1 MKNNMDAL
9 SLLEKFKLVPVLVI
23 NNAQTASDLARCLQ
37 DGGIGALEITLR
49 TPAALSALETIANSV
64 EGMLLGAGSIRQ
76 AGQLESVKNAGASFA
91 VSPGAT
97 ETLVNAAKKLA
108 MPFVPGAV
116 TPSEML
122 ALYEKGYT
130 LQKFFPA
137 ELSGGAS
144 LLKAVAAPMPELR
157 FFPTG
162 GINATLVTEYSKLP
176 NVVSI
181 GGSWFA
187 PAELIAEKKFSQI
200 TKKAKEALS
209 VFNN

>member
-9 SLLEKFKLVPVLVI
+9 SLLEEFKLVPVLVI
-23 NNAQTASDLARCLQ
+23 NNAQTAIDLARCLQ

-49 TPAALSALETIANSV
+49 TPAALSALEAIANSV
-64 EGMLLGAGSIRQ
+64 EGILLGAGSIRQ
-76 AGQLESVKNAGASFA
+76 AGQFESVKNAGASFA

-97 ETLVNAAKKLA
+97 DTLVDTAKKLA

-162 GINATLVTEYSKLP
+162 GINAALVTEYSKLP

>member
-1 MKNNMDAL
+1 MDAL
-9 SLLEKFKLVPVLVI
+9 SLLKEFKLVPVLVI
-23 NNAQTASDLARCLQ
+23 NNAQTAIDLARCLQ
-37 DGGIGALEITLR
+37 DAGIGALEITLR
-49 TPAALSALETIANSV
+49 TPVALSALEAIANNV

-76 AGQLESVKNAGASFA
+76 AGQFESVKNAGASFA

-97 ETLVNAAKKLA
+97 DTLVNVAKKLA

-162 GINATLVTEYSKLP
+162 GINAALVTEYSKLP

>member
-9 SLLEKFKLVPVLVI
+9 SLLKEFKLVPVLVI
-23 NNAQTASDLARCLQ
+23 NNAQTAIDLARCLQ

-49 TPAALSALETIANSV
+49 TPAALSALEAIANSV
-64 EGMLLGAGSIRQ
+64 EGILLGAGSIRQ
-76 AGQLESVKNAGASFA
+76 AGQFESVKNAGASFA

-97 ETLVNAAKKLA
+97 DTLVNVAKKLA

-162 GINATLVTEYSKLP
+162 GINAALVTEYSKLP

>member
-9 SLLEKFKLVPVLVI
+9 SLLEEFKLVPVLVI
-23 NNAQTASDLARCLQ
+23 DDAGTAVDLARCLQ
-37 DGGIGALEITLR
+37 DAGIGALEITLR
-49 TPAALSALETIANSV
+49 TPAALPAIEAIAKSV
-64 EGMLLGAGSIRQ
+64 EGVLLGAGSIRQ
-76 AGQLESVKNAGASFA
+76 PGQFESVKNAGASFA

-97 ETLVNAAKKLA
+97 DTLLDTAKKLS

-122 ALYEKGYT
+122 ALFEKGYT

-137 ELSGGAS
+137 ELSGGAP
-144 LLKAVAAPMPELR
+144 LLKAVSAPMPELR

-162 GINATLVTEYSKLP
+162 GINATLVTEYCKLA

-187 PAELIAEKKFSQI
+187 PADLIGEKKFSEI
-200 TKKAKEALS
+200 TEKAKEALS
-209 VFNN
+209 VFNS

>member
-9 SLLEKFKLVPVLVI
+9 SLLKEFKLVPVLVI
-23 NNAQTASDLARCLQ
+23 NNAQTAIDLARCLQ
-37 DGGIGALEITLR
+37 DAGIGALEITLR
-49 TPAALSALETIANSV
+49 TPVALSALEAIANNV

-76 AGQLESVKNAGASFA
+76 AGQFESVKNAGASFA

-122 ALYEKGYT
+122 ALYEKGYK

-162 GINATLVTEYSKLP
+162 GINAALVTEYSKLP

>member
-9 SLLEKFKLVPVLVI
+9 SLLEEFKLVPVLVI
-23 NNAQTASDLARCLQ
+23 NNAQTAIDLARCLQ
-37 DGGIGALEITLR
+37 DAGIGALEITLR
-49 TPAALSALETIANSV
+49 TPVALSALEAIANNV

-76 AGQLESVKNAGASFA
+76 AGQFESVKNAGASFA

-97 ETLVNAAKKLA
+97 DTLVDTAKKLG

-122 ALYEKGYT
+122 ALYEKGYK

-162 GINATLVTEYSKLP
+162 GINAALVTEYSKLP

>member
-9 SLLEKFKLVPVLVI
+9 SLLEEFKLVPVLVI
-23 NNAQTASDLARCLQ
+23 NNAQTAIDLARCLQ

-49 TPAALSALETIANSV
+49 TPAALSALEAIANSV

-76 AGQLESVKNAGASFA
+76 AGQFESVKNAGASFA

-97 ETLVNAAKKLA
+97 DTLVDVAIKLA

-162 GINATLVTEYSKLP
+162 GINAALVTEYSKLP

>member
-9 SLLEKFKLVPVLVI
+9 SLLEEFKLVPVLVI
-23 NNAQTASDLARCLQ
+23 NNAQTAIDLARCLQ

-49 TPAALSALETIANSV
+49 TPAALSALEAIANSV

-76 AGQLESVKNAGASFA
+76 AGQFESVKNAGASFA

-97 ETLVNAAKKLA
+97 DTLVDAAKKLA

-116 TPSEML
+116 TPNEML

-137 ELSGGAS
+137 ELSGGVS
-144 LLKAVAAPMPELR
+144 LLKAVAAPIPELR

-162 GINATLVTEYSKLP
+162 GINAALVTEYSKLP

-209 VFNN
+209 VFSN

>member
-1 MKNNMDAL
+1 VKNNMDAL
-9 SLLEKFKLVPVLVI
+9 SLLKEFKLVPVLVI
-23 NNAQTASDLARCLQ
+23 NNAQTAIDLARCLQ
-37 DGGIGALEITLR
+37 DAGIGALEITLR
-49 TPAALSALETIANSV
+49 TPVALSALEAIANNV

-76 AGQLESVKNAGASFA
+76 AGQFESVKNAGASFA

-97 ETLVNAAKKLA
+97 DTLVDTAKKLG

-122 ALYEKGYT
+122 ALYEKGYK

-162 GINATLVTEYSKLP
+162 GINAALVTEYSKLP

>member
-23 NNAQTASDLARCLQ
+23 NNAQTAIDLARCLQ

-49 TPAALSALETIANSV
+49 TPAALSALEAIANSV

-76 AGQLESVKNAGASFA
+76 AGQFESVKNAGASFA

-97 ETLVNAAKKLA
+97 DTLVNVAKKLA

-162 GINATLVTEYSKLP
+162 GINAALVTEYSKLP